1 MKANLQLSDIAERAI
16 RTVAMRRGIPV
27 EEVRREISLAILQSQ
42 PKHFYTK
49 FFIKQR
55 CIYRLCA
62 YCNVV
67 LLFEHHL

>member
-42 PKHFYTK
+42 PKDATETRAISLPEK
-49 FFIKQR
+49 
-55 CIYRLCA
+55 LVA
-62 YCNVV
+62 YCVPR
-67 LLFEHHL
+67 L